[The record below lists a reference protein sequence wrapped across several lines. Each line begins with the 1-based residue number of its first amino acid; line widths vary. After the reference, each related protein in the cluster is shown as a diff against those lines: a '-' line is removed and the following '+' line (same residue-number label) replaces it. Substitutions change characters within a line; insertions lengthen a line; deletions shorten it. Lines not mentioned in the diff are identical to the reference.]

1 MRRSF
6 ILIFISFIALSLSGC
21 ATIITGSHQKVPVSS
36 EPSGATVRVDDKDEY
51 VTPARIRLRRNTDHQ
66 LVFTKDGY
74 AQETVKLA
82 HVISGAFCGNVFLF
96 GPVGMG
102 LDSISGAQ
110 FKLVPTQVHVELKK
124 KE

>member
-1 MRRSF
+1 MRLLFKLIAACF
-6 ILIFISFIALSLSGC
+6 IVISLSGC
-21 ATIITGSHQKVPVSS
+21 ATIITGSHQKVQVSS

-74 AQETVKLA
+74 VQETVKLA

-96 GPVGMG
+96 G
-102 LDSISGAQ
+102 
-110 FKLVPTQVHVELKK
+110 
-124 KE
+124 